1 MSRSSKITALYERL
15 SRDDDLNGESNSITN
30 QKQYLEDYARRNGFT
45 NIRHFTDDGFSG
57 VNFNRPSFQELI
69 KEVEAGNVATI
80 IVKDMSRLGRNYLQV
95 GFYTE
100 VLFPQKDVRFLAI
113 NNSIDSNN
121 ASDNDFAPFL
131 NIMNEWYAKDTSNKI
146 KAVFDAR
153 MKDGK
158 RCSGSIP
165 YGYNRLATDKQT
177 LVVDPVAS
185 AVVKRIFLLAN
196 EGKSPRAIAELL
208 TEEKVLIPAAH
219 AKEYHPEQYNGT
231 KFSDPYLWGMSTIRA
246 ILSRQEYL
254 GHTVLRKSVSTNFKL
269 HKRKNTDEDVTN
281 RQKWVSVAACF
292 VLVAVIGV
300 GVFQSNLFGT
310 KNDIA
315 TLNDGE
321 TITFVKNDLSQ
332 SSINL
337 NVTTRPLSNAE
348 IEMLFADLPVTA
360 DAYFDA
366 DNHNIL
372 GFEGKISD
380 TRMVVSKQGVNLL
393 DTIIDGNTIT
403 SSVDGVDIDAGYFVT
418 KSNSQGIKTVIYYAT
433 FDMGENTIYVEYS
446 GVENESETVKNNL
459 VDTILKLIENGAFDL
474 SQIQE

>member
-1 MSRSSKITALYERL
+1 MDDKQILDLYWERSEAAISETSKKYGKYCRYIASNILHNDEDSEECVNDTYLRAW
-15 SRDDDLNGESNSITN
+15 NSIPP
-30 QKQYLEDYARRNGFT
+30 
-45 NIRHFTDDGFSG
+45 
-57 VNFNRPSFQELI
+57 NRPSVLKTFLGKITRNLSLDRYELLNAKKRNGGQMSLIFDEIQECIPSLDSTENIVEEIALTDILNRFLSSLSLEQRKIFMRRYWYLSPI
-69 KEVEAGNVATI
+69 KEIATEYGMSESKIKMSLFRSRNELKKIVRERRYLCMKEKKLLRALGNV
-80 IVKDMSRLGRNYLQV
+80 
-95 GFYTE
+95 
-100 VLFPQKDVRFLAI
+100 
-113 NNSIDSNN
+113 
-121 ASDNDFAPFL
+121 DNQYIKEAEP
-131 NIMNEWYAKDTSNKI
+131 MKKTSKI
-146 KAVFDAR
+146 
-153 MKDGK
+153 
-158 RCSGSIP
+158 
-165 YGYNRLATDKQT
+165 
-177 LVVDPVAS
+177 
-185 AVVKRIFLLAN
+185 
-196 EGKSPRAIAELL
+196 
-208 TEEKVLIPAAH
+208 
-219 AKEYHPEQYNGT
+219 
-231 KFSDPYLWGMSTIRA
+231 
-246 ILSRQEYL
+246 
-254 GHTVLRKSVSTNFKL
+254 
-269 HKRKNTDEDVTN
+269 TN

-292 VLVAVIGV
+292 VLVVVIGV

-315 TLNDGE
+315 TLDGGE

>member
-1 MSRSSKITALYERL
+1 MDDKQILDLYWERSEAAISETSKKYGKYCRYIAFNILHNDEDSEECVNDTYLRAW
-15 SRDDDLNGESNSITN
+15 NSIPP
-30 QKQYLEDYARRNGFT
+30 
-45 NIRHFTDDGFSG
+45 
-57 VNFNRPSFQELI
+57 NRPSVLKTFLGKITRNLSLDRYELLNAKKRNGGQMPLVFDEIQECIPSLDSTENIVEEIALTDILNRFLSSLSLEQRKIFMRRYWYLSPI
-69 KEVEAGNVATI
+69 KEIATEYGMSESKIKMSLFRSRNELKKLLEKEGISVEKKLLRALGNV
-80 IVKDMSRLGRNYLQV
+80 
-95 GFYTE
+95 
-100 VLFPQKDVRFLAI
+100 
-113 NNSIDSNN
+113 
-121 ASDNDFAPFL
+121 DNQYIKEAEP
-131 NIMNEWYAKDTSNKI
+131 MKKTSKI
-146 KAVFDAR
+146 
-153 MKDGK
+153 
-158 RCSGSIP
+158 
-165 YGYNRLATDKQT
+165 
-177 LVVDPVAS
+177 
-185 AVVKRIFLLAN
+185 
-196 EGKSPRAIAELL
+196 
-208 TEEKVLIPAAH
+208 
-219 AKEYHPEQYNGT
+219 
-231 KFSDPYLWGMSTIRA
+231 
-246 ILSRQEYL
+246 
-254 GHTVLRKSVSTNFKL
+254 
-269 HKRKNTDEDVTN
+269 TN

-337 NVTTRPLSNAE
+337 NVTTRPLSDAE

-372 GFEGKISD
+372 GFEGKIDD

-403 SSVDGVDIDAGYFVT
+403 SSVDGVDINAGYFVT
-418 KSNSQGIKTVIYYAT
+418 KSNSQGVKTVIYYAT

-459 VDTILKLIENGAFDL
+459 ADTILKLIENGAFDL

>member
-1 MSRSSKITALYERL
+1 MDDKQILDLYWERSEAAISETSKKYGKYCRYIAFNILHNDEDSEECVNDTYLRAW
-15 SRDDDLNGESNSITN
+15 NSIPP
-30 QKQYLEDYARRNGFT
+30 
-45 NIRHFTDDGFSG
+45 
-57 VNFNRPSFQELI
+57 NRPSVLKTFLGKITRNLSLDRYELLNAKKRNGGQMPLVFDEIQECIPSLDSTENIVEEIALTDILNRFLSSLSLEQRKIFMRRYWYLSPI
-69 KEVEAGNVATI
+69 KEIATEYGMSESKIKMSLFRSRNELKKIVRERRYLCMKEKKLLRALGNV
-80 IVKDMSRLGRNYLQV
+80 
-95 GFYTE
+95 
-100 VLFPQKDVRFLAI
+100 
-113 NNSIDSNN
+113 
-121 ASDNDFAPFL
+121 DNQYIKEAEP
-131 NIMNEWYAKDTSNKI
+131 MKKTSKI
-146 KAVFDAR
+146 
-153 MKDGK
+153 
-158 RCSGSIP
+158 
-165 YGYNRLATDKQT
+165 
-177 LVVDPVAS
+177 
-185 AVVKRIFLLAN
+185 
-196 EGKSPRAIAELL
+196 
-208 TEEKVLIPAAH
+208 
-219 AKEYHPEQYNGT
+219 
-231 KFSDPYLWGMSTIRA
+231 
-246 ILSRQEYL
+246 
-254 GHTVLRKSVSTNFKL
+254 
-269 HKRKNTDEDVTN
+269 TN

-337 NVTTRPLSNAE
+337 NVTTRPLSDAE

-372 GFEGKISD
+372 GFEGKIDD

-403 SSVDGVDIDAGYFVT
+403 SSVDGVDINAGYFVT
-418 KSNSQGIKTVIYYAT
+418 KSNSQGVKTVIYYAT

-459 VDTILKLIENGAFDL
+459 ADTILKLIENGAFDL

>member
-1 MSRSSKITALYERL
+1 MDDKQILDLYWERSEAAISETSKKYGKYCRYIAFNILHNDEDSEECVNDTYLRAW
-15 SRDDDLNGESNSITN
+15 NSIPP
-30 QKQYLEDYARRNGFT
+30 
-45 NIRHFTDDGFSG
+45 
-57 VNFNRPSFQELI
+57 NRPSVLKTFLGKITRNLSLDRYELLNAKKRNGGQMSLIFDEIQECIPSLDSTENIVEEIALTDILNRFLSSLSLEQRKIFMRRYWYLSPI
-69 KEVEAGNVATI
+69 KEIATEYGMSESKIKMSLFRSRNELKKIVRERRYLCMKEKKLLRALGNV
-80 IVKDMSRLGRNYLQV
+80 
-95 GFYTE
+95 
-100 VLFPQKDVRFLAI
+100 
-113 NNSIDSNN
+113 
-121 ASDNDFAPFL
+121 DNQYIKEAEP
-131 NIMNEWYAKDTSNKI
+131 MKKTSKI
-146 KAVFDAR
+146 
-153 MKDGK
+153 
-158 RCSGSIP
+158 
-165 YGYNRLATDKQT
+165 
-177 LVVDPVAS
+177 
-185 AVVKRIFLLAN
+185 
-196 EGKSPRAIAELL
+196 
-208 TEEKVLIPAAH
+208 
-219 AKEYHPEQYNGT
+219 
-231 KFSDPYLWGMSTIRA
+231 
-246 ILSRQEYL
+246 
-254 GHTVLRKSVSTNFKL
+254 
-269 HKRKNTDEDVTN
+269 TN

-300 GVFQSNLFGT
+300 GVYQSNLFGT

-315 TLNDGE
+315 TLDGGE

-337 NVTTRPLSNAE
+337 NVTTRPLSDVE